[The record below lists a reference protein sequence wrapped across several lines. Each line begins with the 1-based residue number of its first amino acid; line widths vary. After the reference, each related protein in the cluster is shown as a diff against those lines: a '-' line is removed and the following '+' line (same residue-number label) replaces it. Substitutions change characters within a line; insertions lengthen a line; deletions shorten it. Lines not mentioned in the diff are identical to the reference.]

1 MLISASLTVSL
12 SLLSLSV
19 SISSLPHWS
28 PKPAASQELS
38 SAEQDHFHFFIF
50 FLFFQG
56 KLWEPES
63 TAQRRCQPPSPLV
76 SIFFLSHVF
85 FFLIWVVVFTSSE
98 RITVEP
104 APFVSVLPSEGLFSH
119 VFFSA
124 LCFFPLKHAP
134 LIFSEEDQAG

>member
-1 MLISASLTVSL
+1 MLNRIT
-12 SLLSLSV
+12 
-19 SISSLPHWS
+19 
-28 PKPAASQELS
+28 
-38 SAEQDHFHFFIF
+38 FI
-50 FLFFQG
+50 FLFFFYFSR
-56 KLWEPES
+56 ES
-63 TAQRRCQPPSPLV
+63 WGSQRVPHSAAV
-76 SIFFLSHVF
+76 SLLLRWFPFFFLSHVSF

-134 LIFSEEDQAG
+134 LILSEEDQAG

>member
-1 MLISASLTVSL
+1 MLNRITFIF
-12 SLLSLSV
+12 LL
-19 SISSLPHWS
+19 
-28 PKPAASQELS
+28 
-38 SAEQDHFHFFIF
+38 FFIF
-50 FLFFQG
+50 SR
-56 KLWEPES
+56 ES
-63 TAQRRCQPPSPLV
+63 WGSQRVPHSAAV
-76 SIFFLSHVF
+76 SLLLRWFPFFFLSHAYFFFFF

-104 APFVSVLPSEGLFSH
+104 APFVRVLPSEGLFSH